1 MPRISNACS
10 SNFSNWTPA
19 RPRNTRAPGLGLAL
33 TKRIVEAQGG
43 QVGVTS
49 TPGEGS
55 IFFARLPR
63 VQRTGRSRSMA
74 RGTPRAAGFQAPL
87 GPRHRRN
94 ARDRRWLVATLNA
107 AGYEV
112 HSSINGAD
120 AIKLLDS
127 RRFDAITLDLILP
140 DMSGWDVLRE
150 LRKGGPN
157 RDVPVVIVTVLADEG
172 VGVGFAVHDFLEKPI
187 DPQALLGALRTH
199 RS

>member
-1 MPRISNACS
+1 M
-10 SNFSNWTPA
+10 
-19 RPRNTRAPGLGLAL
+19 GLAL

-63 VQRTGRSRSMA
+63 VQRTGPITINGAGHA
-74 RGTPRAAGFQAPL
+74 RGPL
-87 GPRHRRN
+87 VSKRRSVLVIDDN
-94 ARDRRWLVATLNA
+94 ARDRLWLVATLNA

-140 DMSGWDVLRE
+140 DMSGWDVLRH
-150 LRKGGPN
+150 LRERRAEP
-157 RDVPVVIVTVLADEG
+157 R
-172 VGVGFAVHDFLEKPI
+172 
-187 DPQALLGALRTH
+187 QYRW
-199 RS
+199 